1 MRKLLFNLDRLT
13 LARPRSARMATMG
26 MPLTHARPT
35 ATTDLIILPVEY
47 LLARV
52 HGSTASTEVAA
63 STADGAGTMAVAGTA
78 IVMDS
83 AAKVD
88 GMAAV
93 NFTGTKVFMVTEPSM
108 VVNASAEG
116 TRFTVAAVSMEV
128 VVSMAEAG
136 PTGEATGS
144 C

>member
-1 MRKLLFNLDRLT
+1 MRKLPFNLD
-13 LARPRSARMATMG
+13 RPRSARMATMG
-26 MPLTHARPT
+26 MHLTHARPT

-52 HGSTASTEVAA
+52 HGSTASTVVAA
-63 STADGAGTMAVAGTA
+63 STADGAGTLAVAGTA

-83 AAKVD
+83 VAKVD
-88 GMAAV
+88 GMVAV
-93 NFTGTKVFMVTEPSM
+93 NSTGTEASTAAEASM
-108 VVNASAEG
+108 VVKPSVEV
-116 TRFTVAAVSMEV
+116 TRFAVAAVSMEGV
-128 VVSMAEAG
+128 ASMAEAG